1 MSNKILQIKGFPL
14 IKFHPSSRT
23 EDLLNGCLYMKT
35 LEWYRKLENETS
47 DSLVGD
53 ATEALWHINEATMMV
68 TPVSD
73 GDARVDELRDT
84 WFKTVHSDD
93 FVFCMTGVN
102 PNQHRSFEFTPKQKD
117 EMLGFGDVALLITD
131 VYEFCRRILKTTDA
145 LGYKVTSNFVNYYDE
160 RIDEFN
166 RTISMMYDMRNI
178 AFQKRKCY
186 AFQQEYRF
194 MITPNS
200 IIKEDFIMLE
210 IGDIRD
216 ISAVYKTEHVLKS
229 RLEEG
234 KPHE

>member
-35 LEWYRKLENETS
+35 LDWYRRLENEVS
-47 DSLVGD
+47 NCLVGD

-68 TPVSD
+68 TPVD
-73 GDARVDELRDT
+73 GGDAKIDELRDT
-84 WFKTVHSDD
+84 WFKTIHSDD
-93 FVFCMTGVN
+93 FVFCMTGIN
-102 PNQHRSFEFTPKQKD
+102 PNQHRSFEFTQKQKD
-117 EMLGFGDVALLITD
+117 EIMGFGDAALLITD
-131 VYEFCRRILKTTDA
+131 VYEFCRRILIA
-145 LGYKVTSNFVNYYDE
+145 AGAQEYKITSGFVSYYDE
-160 RIDEFN
+160 SIDEVN
-166 RTISMMYDMRNI
+166 RIVSMMFDMRCI
-178 AFQKRKCY
+178 AFQKRECY

-194 MITPNS
+194 LVTPDH
-200 IIKEDFIMLE
+200 KAEEDFIILE

-216 ISAVYKTEHVLKS
+216 ISAVHKTEHVLRS